1 MDELQIKANE
11 KFYNFEDNVSAYE
24 MKNRV
29 KKDADIVILNG
40 FIIKEDHALKEG
52 DTLSFIK
59 RGEIPSKE
67 ELESLL
73 VSRHTPG
80 VHEKVKKATVGIA
93 GLGGL
98 GSNIA
103 ISLARIGIGKLLL
116 IDFDVVEPS
125 NLNRQQYFIK
135 HIGMYKTEAL
145 EELIREINPFV
156 EVETKNIYLDKSN
169 IVDSFKDVDVI
180 VEAFDNPAC
189 KAELV
194 STTLNMMNGVPI
206 IAASGLA
213 GYYSNN
219 MIVTKRLKED
229 FYLVGDDVSEAM
241 PGCGLMAPRVAIAAN
256 HQANMVLRILLGERE
271 I

>member
-1 MDELQIKANE
+1 MKIQVNE
-11 KFYNFEDNVSAYE
+11 KFYEITDNATAFGMRDGIKPE
-24 MKNRV
+24 
-29 KKDADIVILNG
+29 ADIVILNG
-40 FIIKEDHALKEG
+40 FIIKEDYALNDG
-52 DTLSFIK
+52 DKLSFIK
-59 RGEIPSKE
+59 RGEIPTE
-67 ELESLL
+67 QELESLL

-135 HIGMYKTEAL
+135 HIGMHKTDAL
-145 EELIREINPFV
+145 KDLIKEINPFV
-156 EVETKNIYLDKSN
+156 ETETKNIYLDKSN
-169 IVDSFKDVDVI
+169 IVESFKDVDVI
-180 VEAFDNPAC
+180 VEAFDNPIC

-194 STTLNMMNGVPI
+194 TTTLNMLKDKPI
-206 IAASGLA
+206 VAASGLA
-213 GYYSNN
+213 GYFSNN
-219 MIVTKRLKED
+219 LIQTKKIRD
-229 FYLVGDDVSEAM
+229 NFYLVGDDISEAK
-241 PGCGLMAPRVAIAAN
+241 PGSGLMAPRVAIAAN
-256 HQANMVLRILLGERE
+256 HQANMVLRLLLGERE

>member
-1 MDELQIKANE
+1 VKIQVNE
-11 KFYNFEDNVSAYE
+11 KNFEITDNVTAFGMRDSIKPE
-24 MKNRV
+24 
-29 KKDADIVILNG
+29 ADIVILNG
-40 FIIKEDHALKEG
+40 FIIKEDYSLDNG
-52 DTLSFIK
+52 DILAFIK
-59 RGEIPSKE
+59 RGELLAE
-67 ELESLL
+67 LELESLL

-80 VHEKVKKATVGIA
+80 VHEKVKKSSVGIA

-145 EELIREINPFV
+145 KDLIKEINPFV
-156 EVETKNIYLDKSN
+156 EIETKNIFLNKSN
-169 IVDSFKDVDVI
+169 IVESFNNVDVI
-180 VEAFDNPAC
+180 VEAFDNPIC

-194 STTLNMMNGVPI
+194 TTTLSMLKEKPI
-206 IAASGLA
+206 VAASGLA
-213 GYYSNN
+213 GYFSNN
-219 MIVTKRLKED
+219 LIQTKKIREN
-229 FYLVGDDVSEAM
+229 FYLVGDDNSEAK